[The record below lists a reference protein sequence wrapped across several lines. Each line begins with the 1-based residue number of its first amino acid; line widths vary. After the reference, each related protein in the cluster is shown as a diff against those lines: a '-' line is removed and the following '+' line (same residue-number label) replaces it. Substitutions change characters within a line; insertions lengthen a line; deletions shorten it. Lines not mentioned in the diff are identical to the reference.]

1 MKERTLLDLMTQIH
15 DDFIA
20 EAAHPEMLLALQ
32 RKRRRALWVKRIS
45 GVAACLIVAVGIVSA
60 IPYLRVMS
68 RNEEAAIQDA
78 INAAVN
84 TQSSAIAQSSVEA
97 EKAED
102 ILSNVDE
109 AEKMAAEE
117 SLMVAN
123 EAAEKAAKEASEKA
137 AAAEKAAADAKKE
150 AESIIAEASK
160 QAAEASKQAA
170 EASKQAAEAS
180 KQAAEASKQA
190 AEASK
195 QAAEASKEVTA
206 QASTNTADPKQES
219 DGIDQVSF
227 ANSNHIL
234 ISFTVNAEYHLLELI
249 LPEEIKGN
257 IITTLD
263 QDFWRF
269 CRLYSPN
276 LKRVAIPSTIVEF
289 GDITFLPREVE
300 ILCEKGSAA
309 EIFFTAQGY
318 TVIILP

>member
-1 MKERTLLDLMTQIH
+1 MKERTLLDLMTQID

-102 ILSNVDE
+102 ILSDVDE

-180 KQAAEASKQA
+180 KQAAEASK
-190 AEASK
+190 
-195 QAAEASKEVTA
+195 EVTA

-234 ISFTVNAEYHLLELI
+234 ISFTIDAEYRLLELI

-269 CRLYSPN
+269 CLLYSPN
-276 LKRVAIPSTIVEF
+276 LKRVAIPSTIIEF

>member
-1 MKERTLLDLMTQIH
+1 MKERTLLDLMTQID

-102 ILSNVDE
+102 ILSDVDE

-180 KQAAEASKQA
+180 K
-190 AEASK
+190 
-195 QAAEASKEVTA
+195 EVTA

-234 ISFTVNAEYHLLELI
+234 ISFTIDAEYRLLELI

-269 CRLYSPN
+269 CLLYSPN
-276 LKRVAIPSTIVEF
+276 LKRVAIPSTIIEF